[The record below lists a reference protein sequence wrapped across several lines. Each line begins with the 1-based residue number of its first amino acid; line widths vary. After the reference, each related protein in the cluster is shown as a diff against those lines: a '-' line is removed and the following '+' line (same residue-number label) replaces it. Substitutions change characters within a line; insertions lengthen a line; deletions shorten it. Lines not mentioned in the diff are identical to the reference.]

1 MNKRWFELS
10 MFESDVS
17 SNSPQAKNMFM
28 SVSLSELRRR
38 NLSDSVPMVHQQIKF
53 KSAYIEQI
61 VSWS

>member
-1 MNKRWFELS
+1 MYKRWFELS

-38 NLSDSVPMVHQQIKF
+38 NLSDSVPIVHQQRKF
-53 KSAYIEQI
+53 KSADIEQI